1 MDSWFLTAAMLVT
14 VTALFAW
21 ANSVLFKLPQTIG
34 LLIMGFCASIAL
46 IGFELLF
53 PNIAFSRQLLQSVAA
68 LDFSQTLMT
77 SMLGFLLFAG
87 ALHVDLGELKS
98 RGWVVGVTAIFGT
111 MLSTFI
117 VGVTF
122 WQAAGALGVSMPLI
136 WALIFGA
143 LISPTDPVAVLAMLK
158 GTPVSRQLK
167 TDMAGESLFNDG
179 VGVVLFSILLA
190 TAAVHGLES
199 VSAIEVAELF
209 LVEAVGGALFG
220 LVTGYI
226 AYRAMR
232 QIDDY
237 VVEVLISLALAAGT
251 YALAGQLGLSGP
263 IAVVVAGLLVGN
275 TGVAHA
281 MSAKTREYLFA
292 FWTLIDE
299 MLNFVLFFFIGLEVI
314 VLRFNLSLL
323 PLALCAIPIVV
334 LARFLSVSVAVG
346 GLSVFATFP
355 RGTIPF
361 LTWGG
366 LRGGISIALA
376 LSLPNMSHRP
386 LLVAATY
393 CVAFFT
399 IVVQGLTFPILIK
412 KFSA

>member
-1 MDSWFLTAAMLVT
+1 MDSWFSTAATLVT

-21 ANSVLFKLPQTIG
+21 VNALFLKLPQTIG
-34 LLIMGFCASIAL
+34 LLIMGFCASIVL
-46 IGFELLF
+46 IGFGLLF
-53 PNIAFSRQLLQSVAA
+53 PNILLSRQLLQGVAA

-87 ALHVDLGELKS
+87 ALHVDLGELKN
-98 RGWVVGVTAIFGT
+98 RGWVVGVTAVFGT

-122 WQAAGALGVSMPLI
+122 WLVARVLGVSVPLI
-136 WALIFGA
+136 WALVFGA

-158 GTPVSRQLK
+158 NAPVSRQLK

-179 VGVVLFSILLA
+179 VGVVLFSVLLA
-190 TAAVHGLES
+190 TAAAGSLES
-199 VSAIEVAELF
+199 VSAVEAAELF
-209 LVEAVGGALFG
+209 LVEAAGGALLG
-220 LVTGYI
+220 LVTGHI

-251 YALAGQLGLSGP
+251 YALAGKLGLSGP

-299 MLNFVLFFFIGLEVI
+299 MLNLVLFFFIGLEVI
-314 VLRFNLSLL
+314 VLRFNMGLL
-323 PLALCAIPIVV
+323 PLALCAIPIVI
-334 LARFLSVSVAVG
+334 LARLLSVSVAVG
-346 GLSVFATFP
+346 GLKAFAHFP
-355 RGTIPF
+355 RGTISF

-376 LSLPNMSHRP
+376 LSLPDMPHRP
-386 LLVAATY
+386 LFVAATY

-412 KFSA
+412 KLTA